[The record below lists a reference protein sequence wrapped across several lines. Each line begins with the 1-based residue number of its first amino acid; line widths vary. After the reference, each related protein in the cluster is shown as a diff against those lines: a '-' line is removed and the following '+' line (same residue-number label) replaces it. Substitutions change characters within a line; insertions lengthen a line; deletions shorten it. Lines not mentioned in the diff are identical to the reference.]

1 VNLEEVARLAGVSRS
16 TVSRVING
24 ERWVSEKSRAR
35 VEETIRLLNFHPNSS
50 ARSLASRR
58 TRIIGI
64 LIPAQVSDIFDEPFF
79 AQLIQGAIEACN
91 DSDHDL
97 MLLMDPSADPP
108 IAQRLY
114 RRIIQGRHLDG
125 IVIAASVVEDPII
138 GQLDADHFPFVLVGR
153 HPQRQ
158 VSFVDVDNR
167 LAAQQVVAHLLEHG
181 YRTIAM
187 IAGAPNM
194 IASIDR
200 QAGYVGALADAGVPF
215 APDLVAYGEF
225 TRRGGYRAM
234 QDLLAHPTGAPR
246 AVFVA
251 SDTMASGALQALR
264 DAGRRVPDDV
274 AVFGFDGSE
283 RTTVSQPILSTVV
296 QPIAEMGGEAVR
308 VLLDF
313 IEAPERDPVQRF
325 LPTQMLL
332 RRSCGCGA
340 VRLPQAPLD
349 QRGSLPAQ

>member
-1 VNLEEVARLAGVSRS
+1 VNLEEVARVAGVSRS

-35 VEETIRLLNFHPNSS
+35 VEEAIRLLNYHPNSA

-64 LIPAQVSDIFDEPFF
+64 LIPAHVSEIFDEPFF

-91 DSDHDL
+91 ANDHDL
-97 MLLMDPSADPP
+97 MLLMDPSSDPL

-138 GQLDADHFPFVLVGR
+138 AQLEADHFPFVLVGR
-153 HPQRQ
+153 HPQRR

-167 LAAQQVVAHLLEHG
+167 LAAHQVVAHLLEHG

-187 IAGAPNM
+187 ISGVPNM

-200 QAGYVGALADAGVPF
+200 QVGYVDALGDAGVPF
-215 APDLVAYGEF
+215 APDLVVHGEF

-234 QDLLAHPTGAPR
+234 RELLARPGGAPR

-264 DAGRRVPDDV
+264 DAGCRVPDDV

-308 VLLDF
+308 VLLDLV
-313 IEAPERDPVQRF
+313 ETPERDPVQRY

-332 RRSCGCGA
+332 RRSCGCG
-340 VRLPQAPLD
+340 VEQLSPGRLD
-349 QRGSLPAQ
+349 SGGSLLAQ

>member
-1 VNLEEVARLAGVSRS
+1 MNLEEVARVAGVSRS

-35 VEETIRLLNFHPNSS
+35 VEEAIRLLNFHPNSA

-64 LIPAQVSDIFDEPFF
+64 LIPAHVSDIFEEPFF

-91 DSDHDL
+91 SRDHDL
-97 MLLMDPSADPP
+97 MLLMDPSADPL
-108 IAQRLY
+108 IAERLY

-138 GQLDADHFPFVLVGR
+138 GQLEADHFPFVLVGR

-158 VSFVDVDNR
+158 ISFVDVDNR
-167 LAAQQVVAHLLEHG
+167 LAAQQVVEHLIGHG

-187 IAGAPNM
+187 IAGASNM

-200 QAGYVGALADAGVPF
+200 QGGYVDALSAAGIPF
-215 APDLVAYGEF
+215 DPALVVHGEF

-234 QDLLAHPTGAPR
+234 QELLARPGAAPR

-264 DAGRRVPDDV
+264 DSGCRVPDDM

-296 QPIAEMGGEAVR
+296 QPIAEMGREAVR
-308 VLLDF
+308 VLLDA
-313 IEAPERDPVQRF
+313 IEVPERDPVQRS

-332 RRSCGCGA
+332 RRSCGCE
-340 VRLPQAPLD
+340 VERLSPGPLD
-349 QRGSLPAQ
+349 PMESLTA

>member
-1 VNLEEVARLAGVSRS
+1 MNLEEVARLAGVSRS

-24 ERWVSEKSRAR
+24 ERWVSERSRAR
-35 VEETIRLLNFHPNSS
+35 VEEAIRLLNFHPNSA

-64 LIPAQVSDIFDEPFF
+64 LIPAHVSDIFDEPFF
-79 AQLIQGAIEACN
+79 AQLIQGAVEACN
-91 DSDHDL
+91 ASDHDL
-97 MLLMDPSADPP
+97 MLLMDPSADPL

-138 GQLDADHFPFVLVGR
+138 AQLEADHFPFVLVGR

-167 LAAQQVVAHLLEHG
+167 LAAQQVVAHLLDHG

-187 IAGAPNM
+187 IAGVPNM

-200 QAGYVGALADAGVPF
+200 QVGYVDALGDAGIPF
-215 APDLVAYGEF
+215 VPDLVVHGEF

-234 QDLLAHPTGAPR
+234 QELLARPAGAPR

-264 DAGRRVPDDV
+264 DDGCRVPDDV

-283 RTTVSQPILSTVV
+283 RTTISQPILSTVV

-308 VLLDF
+308 VLLDL

-325 LPTQMLL
+325 LPTQILL
-332 RRSCGCGA
+332 RNSCGCGVECVPA
-340 VRLPQAPLD
+340 TSLD
-349 QRGSLPAQ
+349 SRRSLPDQ